1 VPTDARIRRR
11 LKLRDLDTLIA
22 VAQCGS
28 MAKAAIQLSVSQPA
42 VSKAVADMEHTL
54 GVRLLDRTVQGVE
67 PTLYG
72 HVLLKWAAAIFDD
85 VRQGVREI
93 EYLSDPTAGE
103 LRIGGTEP
111 MLSGFLAAVILRVNR
126 QFPRILFDVTQPVSL
141 ALQYRNLRER
151 RVDMVIG
158 RVMRDQM
165 EDDLATEILF
175 EEPWSVVAGLNNP
188 LARRRKIAIAE
199 LIDEPWTLPPADTV
213 VGTYL
218 MRAFRDAGLDRPR
231 TVVSCGSIQLHHA
244 LIADG
249 PFLAVF
255 PRSLLKFSAHRM
267 PVKVLPVALPGRPP
281 PVGIIT
287 LKKRTLNPLTAL
299 FIAQAHEVA
308 KPLQ

>member
-1 VPTDARIRRR
+1 MPTDARIRRR
-11 LKLRDLDTLIA
+11 LKLRDLDTLIT

-28 MAKAAIQLSVSQPA
+28 MAKAATQLSVSQPA

-72 HVLLKWAAAIFDD
+72 RVLLKWAAAIFDD
-85 VRQGVREI
+85 VREGVREI
-93 EYLSDPTAGE
+93 EFLSDPTAGE

-111 MLSGFLAAVILRVNR
+111 MFGGFLAAVILRINR
-126 QFPRILFDVTQPVSL
+126 QFPRIQFDVTQPVSL
-141 ALQYRNLRER
+141 ALQHRNLRER
-151 RVDMVIG
+151 RVDLIVG
-158 RVMRDQM
+158 RIMRDQL

-175 EEPWSVVAGLNNP
+175 EEPWAVVAGLNNP

-199 LIDEPWTLPPADTV
+199 LIDEPWTLPPTETV

-218 MRAFRDAGLDRPR
+218 TRAFRDAGLDRPR

-244 LIADG
+244 LITEG
-249 PFLAVF
+249 PFLAVY

-267 PVKVLPVALPGRPP
+267 PVKVLPVVLPGRPP
-281 PVGIIT
+281 PVGITT
-287 LKKRTLNPLTAL
+287 LKKRTLNPVTAL
-299 FIAQAHEVA
+299 FIAHAHEVA
-308 KPLQ
+308 KPLR